1 MAKCNL
7 CGEKLNGFTEILG
20 GTHKD
25 CMSKFQKERQEGFN
39 LKYKNEGQGG
49 LGLQDASDIESDE
62 DNWNYSKPNSST
74 STNSV
79 ISDTA
84 ITLVNVIF
92 FFALIG
98 IVYISSQ
105 LPLYKFEFF
114 LLALTAL
121 FLNFGIFSI
130 FAEMYRN
137 LKEINSKIKHPDN
150 D

>member
-7 CGEKLNGFTEILG
+7 CGEKLNGFTEILD

-25 CMSKFQKERQEGFN
+25 CMSKFEKERQEGLN

-79 ISDTA
+79 ISDTT

-114 LLALTAL
+114 LLASIAL

>member
-7 CGEKLNGFTEILG
+7 CGEKLNGFTEILH

-25 CMSKFQKERQEGFN
+25 CMSKFEKERQKGFN

-79 ISDTA
+79 ISDTT

-114 LLALTAL
+114 LLASIAL